1 MVCFGVESG
10 DLIVEVIE
18 RESRV
23 LAYFFGADS
32 FSNLATWSMSNTYH
46 MLIM

>member
-23 LAYFFGADS
+23 LAYFF
-32 FSNLATWSMSNTYH
+32 WS
-46 MLIM
+46 